1 MTVEERREIDFI
13 QDLQEE
19 EIDEQ
24 ADLVEWLNNFKA
36 GIFLD

>member
-1 MTVEERREIDFI
+1 MTTEERTEIDFL

-24 ADLVEWLNNFKA
+24 ADLQDWLNNFKA